1 MKKITLFAAALF
13 MAGSVFSAI
22 TVEKLWESTAD
33 MPAGTDARQGVGY
46 DGTIYIQDKAALKI
60 YAFAKVGETVTRSEY
75 AASDE
80 GSGFAVDDAGNLAVR
95 VGYFASTTPNALKI
109 YKKDSTTAV
118 DITFTLPTSG
128 RCDYNSASG
137 DIFSAEGGYVWF
149 LCNTTTSVQYVKICN
164 GGETPA
170 DVTVGTMG
178 GVLPA
183 AAGTLSHIV
192 TGTATTWFGQSR
204 SADFYS
210 WNGTEILAATPDGA
224 KKSTLGGCAFTIGG
238 KLVYAYNSGAT
249 NYNSEFKVRNMTDGE
264 DIATGLMIGDGSA
277 TNTAYA
283 NWLTA
288 SKIDDNTY
296 YLHQVCPAVG
306 VALYKVTSTTVGIEN
321 VKTVKANL
329 FRTAD
334 GLTAEF
340 DGEATIEIFTVTG
353 KLIEKTVANNVY
365 NTALKAGAYLVRI
378 NGETFKFVK

>member
-33 MPAGTDARQGVGY
+33 MPAGTDAKQGVGY

-75 AASDE
+75 AASDV
-80 GSGFAVDDAGNLAVR
+80 GSGFAVDDAGNLACR
-95 VGYFASTTPNALKI
+95 VGYFASAAPNALKI
-109 YKKDSTTAV
+109 YKKGSTTAT
-118 DITFTLPTSG
+118 DITFALPTPG

-137 DIFSAEGGYVWF
+137 DFFSAEGGYVWF
-149 LCNTTTSVQYVKICN
+149 LCDGTTSVQYVKICN
-164 GGETPA
+164 GGATPA

-178 GVLPA
+178 GVLPSA
-183 AAGTLSHIV
+183 ANTTSHIV
-192 TGTATTWFGQSR
+192 TGTATTWFGQAR
-204 SADFYS
+204 SADFYM

-238 KLVYAYNSGAT
+238 KLVYAYNSGAK

-264 DIATGLMIGDGSA
+264 DIATELMIGDGSA

-296 YLHQVCPAVG
+296 YLHQYCPQVG
-306 VALYKVTSTTVGIEN
+306 VALYKVTSTTTGIEN

-329 FRTAD
+329 FSTAE

>member
-1 MKKITLFAAALF
+1 
-13 MAGSVFSAI
+13 
-22 TVEKLWESTAD
+22 
-33 MPAGTDARQGVGY
+33 
-46 DGTIYIQDKAALKI
+46 
-60 YAFAKVGETVTRSEY
+60 
-75 AASDE
+75 
-80 GSGFAVDDAGNLAVR
+80 LAVR
-95 VGYFASTTPNALKI
+95 VGYFASATPNALKI
-109 YKKDSTTAV
+109 YKKGETTAT
-118 DITFTLPTSG
+118 DITFNLPTPG

-149 LCNTTTSVQYVKICN
+149 LCNGTTAPQYVKICN
-164 GGETPA
+164 GGATPA
-170 DVTVGTMG
+170 DVTVGTLG
-178 GVLPA
+178 GALPNPA
-183 AAGTLSHIV
+183 STLSHIV
-192 TGTATTWFGQSR
+192 TGTATTWFGQTR

-210 WNGTEILAATPDGA
+210 WDGTETLAATPDGA

-238 KLVYAYNSGAT
+238 KLVYAYNTGAK

-288 SKIDDNTY
+288 SKIDENTY

-306 VALYKVTSTTVGIEN
+306 VALYKVTSTTVGIDN

-329 FRTAD
+329 FSTAD

-353 KLIEKTVANNVY
+353 KLIEKAVANNVY